1 MEATAVQFK
10 FEQLTGRCSPWVIHS
25 GVTMHTAADAWM
37 YFLLTLPSRTPIL
50 CLQRPLLRDAT
61 LIHRLS
67 WELYIHTSLLLI
79 RPPKKNKKQRTNVT
93 NIIRL
98 FSFVFIDS
106 FKSSKCDVN
115 GQHVHVK
122 VTFNQLT
129 VLSDFH
135 LNFKHTPYQYF
146 FFPCTHTQTKRLGSK
161 DTHAHTPG
169 SFFCMCRRRANQQ
182 LLRHLYTHAHS
193 AHTSTTLWI
202 FLQVTEKLQGDSLVC
217 CLWVNTE
224 RSCRE

>member
-1 MEATAVQFK
+1 
-10 FEQLTGRCSPWVIHS
+10 
-25 GVTMHTAADAWM
+25 M
-37 YFLLTLPSRTPIL
+37 YFLLTLPSKTPIL

-79 RPPKKNKKQRTNVT
+79 RPPKKNKEQRTNVT
-93 NIIRL
+93 NILRL

-135 LNFKHTPYQYF
+135 LNFKHTPYLSF
-146 FFPCTHTQTKRLGSK
+146 FFSLHAHTNKKVGFKRHSCTHTWFIFLYVQVLSK
-161 DTHAHTPG
+161 PTAFVPSVHTRTQCTHKHHTPDL
-169 SFFCMCRRRANQQ
+169 FAANRETTRWQFG
-182 LLRHLYTHAHS
+182 LLSLGKHR
-193 AHTSTTLWI
+193 
-202 FLQVTEKLQGDSLVC
+202 EKL
-217 CLWVNTE
+217 
-224 RSCRE
+224 

>member
-1 MEATAVQFK
+1 
-10 FEQLTGRCSPWVIHS
+10 
-25 GVTMHTAADAWM
+25 M

-93 NIIRL
+93 NILRL
-98 FSFVFIDS
+98 LLFVFIDS

-129 VLSDFH
+129 LLSDFH
-135 LNFKHTPYQYF
+135 HTHLNYNFFSLHAHTNNKVGF
-146 FFPCTHTQTKRLGSK
+146 K

-169 SFFCMCRRRANQQ
+169 LFFCMCRRWANQQ

-202 FLQVTEKLQGDSLVC
+202 FLQLTEKLQGDSLVC